1 MDINR
6 YNNITK
12 VNKRIVQTTPK
23 AFIPKPTEGDYSTG
37 YIIRYFVQSVNNK
50 TSRIVEVNSSGYSKF
65 SKNPFYNTVDLDWRI
80 TGDRDEVK
88 RSNKASI
95 RISSDE
101 IPKLK
106 LYLPNLL
113 QFHKKS

>member
-12 VNKRIVQTTPK
+12 INKRIVQTTPK
-23 AFIPKPTEGDYSTG
+23 AFIPKPTEKDYSRG

-65 SKNPFYNTVDLDWRI
+65 SKNPFYATVDLDWRI

-113 QFHKKS
+113 QFHEKS